1 MSQSPSPRKLPW
13 VEEHISGFEFLRLA
27 VLIFVGGMLQ
37 MAAVAMIATGCLG
50 DDFALGGGT
59 IYDQHIGF

>member
-1 MSQSPSPRKLPW
+1 M
-13 VEEHISGFEFLRLA
+13 EEHISGFEFLRLA

-37 MAAVAMIATGCLG
+37 MAAVAMIATGYLG
-50 DDFALGGGT
+50 DDFDLGGGT